1 MNKVKKIGI
10 EYKSNWQ
17 QTTVEL
23 MKTLHGYREESYD
36 KSIGSI
42 DYVAVEKDSKHLM
55 RALVGEDGSSSPCY
69 LENVN
74 QLIEA
79 MKEKNVDEALLLA
92 NRFTSSA
99 RQKIRKKTNMDYLS
113 SRVDYHYGVGDLA
126 YAIQQKT
133 VELCRETCGAPPKN
147 EDNCKGRDG
156 GRYSCPVRR
165 VSDDATFHAEMGWDH
180 VLLEDFQKLLEI
192 QENKGLSEA

>member
-1 MNKVKKIGI
+1 VKKIGI

-23 MKTLHGYREESYD
+23 MKTLHGYKEESYD
-36 KSIGSI
+36 ESIGGI
-42 DYVAVEKDSKHLM
+42 DYVAVKKDSKRLM
-55 RALVGEDGSSSPCY
+55 RALVGEDGSSSPCF

-79 MKEKNVDEALLLA
+79 MKEKNVDEGLLLA

-99 RQKIRKKTNMDYLS
+99 RQKIRKKENMGYLS
-113 SRVDYHYGVGDLA
+113 SSVDYHYGVGDLA

-133 VELCRETCGAPPKN
+133 VELCQETCDAPPKN
-147 EDNCKGRDG
+147 EDNCKGRYG
-156 GRYSCPVRR
+156 GRYSCLVRR

-180 VLLEDFQKLLEI
+180 VLLEDFQKLLEL